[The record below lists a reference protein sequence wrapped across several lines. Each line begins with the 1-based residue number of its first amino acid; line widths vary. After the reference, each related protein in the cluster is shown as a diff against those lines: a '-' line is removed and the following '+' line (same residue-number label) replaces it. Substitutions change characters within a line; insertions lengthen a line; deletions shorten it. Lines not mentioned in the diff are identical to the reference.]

1 MFNLKINVLCN
12 MVIFKNPIKKYTYL
26 ATRKKFSPKV
36 LKEVSQNLNDTKQ
49 TYHDKNE
56 AWNSIWL
63 WNRK

>member
-36 LKEVSQNLNDTKQ
+36 LKEVSQNLNDIKQ

-56 AWNSIWL
+56 A
-63 WNRK
+63 